1 MERRKRRRDGHVSV
15 STNELIIDRKIFLA
29 AVTIDENFKLQFHSV
44 KSLLLSD
51 SIQRLKTNALEPKF
65 RSFAFLFHLF
75 VRRYIVQSYWY
86 RSGNDYHERLIITW
100 TAVTR
105 QILDF

>member
-44 KSLLLSD
+44 KFLFLSN
-51 SIQRLKTNALEPKF
+51 SIRRLKTNALEPKF
-65 RSFAFLFHLF
+65 RSFTFLLHSF
-75 VRRYIVQSYWY
+75 VRSYTVQNYRY
-86 RSGNDYHERLIITW
+86 RSGNDYYERS
-100 TAVTR
+100 
-105 QILDF
+105 FG

>member
-44 KSLLLSD
+44 
-51 SIQRLKTNALEPKF
+51 
-65 RSFAFLFHLF
+65 
-75 VRRYIVQSYWY
+75 
-86 RSGNDYHERLIITW
+86 
-100 TAVTR
+100 
-105 QILDF
+105 